1 MKALKR
7 LAIVSLLCVLMGS
20 PAIAG
25 MAKLTQAGSGFGL
38 GGAFT
43 VELQPAAPWLKFGQ
57 IGTPLKDATFCVE
70 ETVFTPGVW
79 YNWTVD
85 DTILNAASSLS
96 VIDPMT
102 KNLFAEYVFGTT
114 KLNGLTLA
122 QHVNTD
128 ATLNKALQDLFWDLQ
143 GVGND
148 NGSSTAANSDYD
160 VIKTT
165 WGSTNNLYAL
175 GVKAF
180 NLWEG
185 AAYSSDKQSHLV
197 WVPAP
202 GAALLGLF
210 GLSIVG
216 WVKRRLA

>member
-1 MKALKR
+1 MKTATR
-7 LAIVSLLCVLMGS
+7 LCVVTLLCILSAS

-25 MAKLTQAGSGFGL
+25 MAKLTQAGSFGQ
-38 GGAFT
+38 GGAFY

-57 IGTPLKDATFCVE
+57 IGSPLKDATFCVE
-70 ETVFTPGVW
+70 ETIFLTGTW
-79 YNWTVD
+79 YTYTVD
-85 DTILNAASSLS
+85 DTILNATGSTSA
-96 VIDPMT
+96 IQAMT

-114 KLNGLTLA
+114 LYSGQTLA
-122 QHVNTD
+122 QYVGTD
-128 ATLNKALQDLFWDLQ
+128 ATRNKALQDLFWDLQ

-148 NGSSTAANSDYD
+148 NGSSLASGDPYD
-160 VIKTT
+160 VIKTN
-165 WGSTNNLYAL
+165 WGSTGNVYAA

-185 AAYSSDKQSHLV
+185 AAYGSDKQSHLV

-202 GAALLGLF
+202 GAALLVLC
-210 GLSIVG
+210 GLSAVG